1 MNIKEEYRKGN
12 ILVLGF
18 NDSKILKDL
27 DNESNALFGVSF
39 DSKAVQDAY
48 DEGFYNV
55 FDYNITNINKLF
67 SDGLFDTIILDRA
80 LHKVFTLNQNQG
92 VSKSATNGAQK
103 TIIMMSQIWGLLKD
117 DGVVIIKDSMKPVTS
132 FRYDGVSYIPT
143 EEFEEYLTDI
153 KEIENVAKLGERQKT
168 RDALMLVD
176 FLLFG
181 KGYIEKTIGIEYMP
195 FDLQEI
201 QYYLDLA
208 GFEIIKATTDI
219 DKELLAFSREVG
231 YYNMSHENIFPNTE
245 YVLKLRKK

>member
-1 MNIKEEYRKGN
+1 MNIREEYRKGN

>member
-92 VSKSATNGAQK
+92 VSKSATTGAKK
-103 TIIMMSQIWGLLKD
+103 TIVMMSQIWGLLKD
-117 DGVVIIKDSMKPVTS
+117 DGVVIIQDSMKPVTS
-132 FRYDGVSYIPT
+132 FRYDAVSYIPT

-153 KEIENVAKLGERQKT
+153 KEIENVVKLGEPQNT
-168 RDALMLVD
+168 RDALTLVD
-176 FLLFG
+176 FSLFG

-201 QYYLDLA
+201 QYYLNFA

-219 DKELLAFSREVG
+219 DKELLAFSREVQ
-231 YYNMSHENIFPNTE
+231 YYLSLIHI
-245 YVLKLRKK
+245 

>member
-18 NDSKILKDL
+18 SDSKILKDL
-27 DNESNALFGVSF
+27 DNESNTIFGVSL
-39 DSKAVQDAY
+39 DSKAVQNAY
-48 DEGFYNV
+48 NEGFYNV

-80 LHKVFTLNQNQG
+80 LHKVFTLNKNQG
-92 VSKSATNGAQK
+92 VSKSKTTGAKK

-117 DGVVIIKDSMKPVTS
+117 DGIVLIKDSMKPVTS
-132 FRYDGVSYIPT
+132 FRYDAISYIPT

-153 KEIENVAKLGERQKT
+153 KETENVVKLGEPQNNRE
-168 RDALMLVD
+168 ALTLVD

-201 QYYLDLA
+201 QYYLDLV
-208 GFEIIKATTDI
+208 GFEVIKATTNI
-219 DKELLAFSREVG
+219 DKELLEFSRKVQ

-245 YVLKLRKK
+245 YTLKLRKK

>member
-18 NDSKILKDL
+18 SDSKILKEL

-39 DSKAVQDAY
+39 DSEAVEKAY
-48 DEGFYNV
+48 NEGFSNV
-55 FDYNITNINKLF
+55 FNYNITNINKLF

-92 VSKSATNGAQK
+92 VSKSPTNGAK
-103 TIIMMSQIWGLLKD
+103 KAIVMMSQIWGLLKD
-117 DGVVIIKDSMKPVTS
+117 DGIIIVQDSMKPVTS
-132 FRYDGVSYIPT
+132 FRYDVVSYAPT
-143 EEFEEYLTDI
+143 EEFEEYLTDV
-153 KEIENVAKLGERQKT
+153 KEIRNVVKLGEKQGN
-168 RDALMLVD
+168 RDALMLTD
-176 FLLFG
+176 FLLLG
-181 KGYIEKTIGIEYMP
+181 KCYIENNIDVEYMP

-208 GFEIIKATTDI
+208 GFEIIKATTNI
-219 DKELLAFSREVG
+219 DKELLTFSREVG

-245 YVLKLRKK
+245 YILKLRKK